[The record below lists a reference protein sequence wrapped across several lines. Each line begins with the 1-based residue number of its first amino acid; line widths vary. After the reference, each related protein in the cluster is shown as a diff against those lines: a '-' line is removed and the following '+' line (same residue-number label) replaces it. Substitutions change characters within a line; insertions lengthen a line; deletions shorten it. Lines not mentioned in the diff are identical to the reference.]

1 MAGGQTCC
9 WGGDH
14 SLSGWS
20 LASRH
25 SSKQVL

>member
-1 MAGGQTCC
+1 MVGGQTCY

-14 SLSGWS
+14 SLSGSS

-25 SSKQVL
+25 SSKQAL